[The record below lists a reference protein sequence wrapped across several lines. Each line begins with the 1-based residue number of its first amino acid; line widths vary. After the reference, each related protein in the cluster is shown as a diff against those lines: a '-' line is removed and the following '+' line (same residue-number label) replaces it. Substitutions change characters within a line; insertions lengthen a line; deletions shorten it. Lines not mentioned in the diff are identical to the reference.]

1 MDRLVARIMQDFSLD
16 LYEPIY
22 PRALDLGTPL
32 LPRAGNLVSV
42 VVGMRRSGKTYRLF
56 QEMRRLLDD
65 GVPPAQMLYFNFED
79 DRLKPLTSAVGDAVL
94 DTFFE
99 LHPEAHERG
108 AYLFLDEVQEIEDWG
123 TWLRRII
130 DTKKVTV
137 YATGSSSK
145 LLSADVATAFR
156 GRSVEYELLPMSFGE
171 FVRCH
176 EPEVFGRG
184 SLDGGPMSSV
194 QEDYAR
200 QLFKR
205 YLVRGGFPGVQDQD
219 DARAVMVLQSYAQRA
234 VAQDVIERHNMGNP
248 QMVSLFAQRALATS
262 GRELSL
268 RKVENDMRSAGLV
281 TSRAALSDALRYF
294 EDAFLGG
301 TVKRFS
307 RALADSARSPVKVYA
322 IDPGLAYANSSA
334 PSEDVGQ
341 RLEDVVY
348 LELRRRHAQRRTGAI
363 ASLKTV
369 KSGFEVDFIVGD
381 ALSQKGSALYQ
392 VSVDASA
399 PKTYDRETRALRE
412 AMGER
417 AVVEAYLLTLDGE
430 ERDVRVAE
438 GVIREMPVWKWCL
451 QQDQDR

>member
-1 MDRLVARIMQDFSLD
+1 M
-16 LYEPIY
+16 
-22 PRALDLGTPL
+22 
-32 LPRAGNLVSV
+32 
-42 VVGMRRSGKTYRLF
+42 
-56 QEMRRLLDD
+56 
-65 GVPPAQMLYFNFED
+65 
-79 DRLKPLTSAVGDAVL
+79 
-94 DTFFE
+94 
-99 LHPEAHERG
+99 
-108 AYLFLDEVQEIEDWG
+108 
-123 TWLRRII
+123 
-130 DTKKVTV
+130 
-137 YATGSSSK
+137 
-145 LLSADVATAFR
+145 
-156 GRSVEYELLPMSFGE
+156 
-171 FVRCH
+171 
-176 EPEVFGRG
+176 
-184 SLDGGPMSSV
+184 
-194 QEDYAR
+194 
-200 QLFKR
+200 
-205 YLVRGGFPGVQDQD
+205 
-219 DARAVMVLQSYAQRA
+219 
-234 VAQDVIERHNMGNP
+234 AQDVIERHNMGNP

-294 EDAFLGG
+294 EDAFLVG

>member
-184 SLDGGPMSSV
+184 SLDGDEQRPRRLRSPAVQALSGARRLSRCSGPRRRSGRHGPAVLCPAGGGAGRHRAPQYGQSADGEPV
-194 QEDYAR
+194 RSAR
-200 QLFKR
+200 
-205 YLVRGGFPGVQDQD
+205 PGDE
-219 DARAVMVLQSYAQRA
+219 RSRA
-234 VAQDVIERHNMGNP
+234 VAAQGGERHALRGLGHQP
-248 QMVSLFAQRALATS
+248 RGPFRRAALFRGRVSGGDGEALFARFGRQRALPREGVRHRSRFGVREFLRSQRRRGAKAGRCGVS
-262 GRELSL
+262 G
-268 RKVENDMRSAGLV
+268 VAPAA
-281 TSRAALSDALRYF
+281 RAAPHGRHS
-294 EDAFLGG
+294 
-301 TVKRFS
+301 
-307 RALADSARSPVKVYA
+307 LA
-322 IDPGLAYANSSA
+322 
-334 PSEDVGQ
+334 Q
-341 RLEDVVY
+341 
-348 LELRRRHAQRRTGAI
+348 
-363 ASLKTV
+363 
-369 KSGFEVDFIVGD
+369 
-381 ALSQKGSALYQ
+381 
-392 VSVDASA
+392 
-399 PKTYDRETRALRE
+399 
-412 AMGER
+412 
-417 AVVEAYLLTLDGE
+417 DGE
-430 ERDVRVAE
+430 KR
-438 GVIREMPVWKWCL
+438 L
-451 QQDQDR
+451 